1 MQSEP
6 FADLSS
12 EQEFAHKIAAQELA
26 RYCQDFSRW
35 RKTKRGRAA
44 SEKSQPAQGVL
55 APPMKKPDPATP
67 HSAT

>member
-1 MQSEP
+1 MPSESFP
-6 FADLSS
+6 DLSS
-12 EQEFAHKIAAQELA
+12 EQESAHKIAAQELA

-55 APPMKKPDPATP
+55 VPPMKKPDPGVP
-67 HSAT
+67 HSAS